1 MVFYNEYAIYLI
13 YILFFLAIGWQVFK
27 DAQSQ
32 YAFCAEP
39 PFENIAL
46 HSGGAVGASSALVI
60 QPEQEI
66 VVVILANLQE
76 AQNITQMAIEI
87 AKQFSS
93 IENQ

>member
-1 MVFYNEYAIYLI
+1 M
-13 YILFFLAIGWQVFK
+13 
-27 DAQSQ
+27 
-32 YAFCAEP
+32 
-39 PFENIAL
+39 

-60 QPEQEI
+60 QPQQEI